1 MLAPMTGNEETA
13 RGVWTPA
20 GLAIAGGMIACAG
33 LVLHF
38 MGRRPWCACGAPVPW
53 SWDIWSSHNSQHL
66 IDPYAFTHFLH
77 GLIFYAVLRWALRG
91 RWPLA
96 RVLLALA
103 VELAWEIG
111 ENTNTVIN
119 AYREST
125 ISLNYYGDSLL
136 NSLGDVAALAL
147 GYLAAARIPVWLA
160 LALFAAIEG
169 VLLLAIRDSLL
180 LNVLMLLYPVPA
192 LKVWQMAGAPP
203 V

>member
-1 MLAPMTGNEETA
+1 
-13 RGVWTPA
+13 
-20 GLAIAGGMIACAG
+20 
-33 LVLHF
+33 
-38 MGRRPWCACGAPVPW
+38 MGRRLWCACGSPMPW

-103 VELAWEIG
+103 IELAWEIG
-111 ENTNTVIN
+111 ENTDTVIQ
-119 AYREST
+119 AYRDST

-147 GYLAAARIPVWLA
+147 GYLAAARIPVWLS
-160 LALFAAIEG
+160 LALFAAIEVG
-169 VLLLAIRDSLL
+169 LLLAIRDSLL

-192 LKVWQMAGAPP
+192 LKAWQMAGAPI
-203 V
+203 